1 MRIVRRF
8 DTPEGN
14 FAPCAPDD
22 EFLKTFYRLL
32 LYDPPCCGKDSGEN
46 TIQLTVAPIDN
57 GPPTVI
63 QPWDSTC
70 ALSPRLQS

>member
-8 DTPEGN
+8 DIPEGN

-46 TIQLTVAPIDN
+46 TIQLTVAPSD
-57 GPPTVI
+57 
-63 QPWDSTC
+63 
-70 ALSPRLQS
+70 R